1 MSFEPCPVSL
11 TKKVPLLKIN
21 IIEKFHCTDFILL
34 WGTVSLSVKSFLSR
48 RNDFE
53 KNSIDL
59 LSKNAVGRSY
69 WESHGWAL

>member
-34 WGTVSLSVKSFLSR
+34 WEMVRFSGES
-48 RNDFE
+48 
-53 KNSIDL
+53 SIGG
-59 LSKNAVGRSY
+59 KEV
-69 WESHGWAL
+69 WKK